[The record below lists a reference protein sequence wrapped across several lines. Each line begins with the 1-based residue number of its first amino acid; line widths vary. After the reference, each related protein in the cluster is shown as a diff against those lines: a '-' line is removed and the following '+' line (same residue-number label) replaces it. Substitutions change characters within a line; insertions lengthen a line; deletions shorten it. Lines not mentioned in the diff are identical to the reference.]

1 MQLNMPHPPSSL
13 QVLMQLLKESPSHV
27 RKEAAYA
34 IANICAGG
42 GGGSGDLE
50 ALNWL
55 FAADRDALAAMVSLM
70 RSADMDAAKLGLQVG
85 VPAGGLGAV
94 AGEVSGRDFPVCDSI
109 WCPGGG
115 PGVAPALCGHG
126 CCQARAAGGDSGL
139 RLLLECSPPR

>member
-1 MQLNMPHPPSSL
+1 
-13 QVLMQLLKESPSHV
+13 MQLLKDSPFHV

-42 GGGSGDLE
+42 GGGTGDLE

-85 VPAGGLGAV
+85 LELAETLSSHFVESALSFFGQVFCQLAGMGVETGL
-94 AGEVSGRDFPVCDSI
+94 PVCGQVAKEGHGVPDVQWSPCPTAACTI
-109 WCPGGG
+109 QKWCCTGC
-115 PGVAPALCGHG
+115 AMALC
-126 CCQARAAGGDSGL
+126 S
-139 RLLLECSPPR
+139 